1 MTAFGYLS
9 MQAKLMVKGQTP
21 RPLDHKSVMAAMV
34 QGGGAG
40 LMGDFLFGEYN
51 RFGGGMASSLAG
63 PFVGDVDQLR
73 NLYLQARDGDAKA
86 GDFLRFGINH
96 TPFLNLLGVRQGM
109 DYLILNRMQ
118 EWLSPGSLERY
129 EQRVQKDQGNTF
141 MLPPSQFMLGK

>member
-1 MTAFGYLS
+1 
-9 MQAKLMVKGQTP
+9 
-21 RPLDHKSVMAAMV
+21 MAAMV

-118 EWLSPGSLERY
+118 EWLSPGLLSAMSSVYRKI
-129 EQRVQKDQGNTF
+129 RVIPLCYRRRN
-141 MLPPSQFMLGK
+141 SC

>member
-1 MTAFGYLS
+1 
-9 MQAKLMVKGQTP
+9 
-21 RPLDHKSVMAAMV
+21 
-34 QGGGAG
+34 
-40 LMGDFLFGEYN
+40 
-51 RFGGGMASSLAG
+51 MASTAG

-118 EWLSPGSLERY
+118 EWLSPGLLSAMSSVYRKI
-129 EQRVQKDQGNTF
+129 RVIHLCYRHRN
-141 MLPPSQFMLGK
+141 SC